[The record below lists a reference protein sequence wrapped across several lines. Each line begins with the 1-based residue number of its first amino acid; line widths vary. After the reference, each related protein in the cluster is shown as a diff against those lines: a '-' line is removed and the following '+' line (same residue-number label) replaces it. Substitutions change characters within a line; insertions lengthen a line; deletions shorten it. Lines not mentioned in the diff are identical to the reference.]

1 MNAVFFQT
9 TKEEEEPQ
17 YMVKNEMK
25 IQDFEEWEKRLPTKM
40 ASRPDDPAELMH

>member
-1 MNAVFFQT
+1 M
-9 TKEEEEPQ
+9 TKEEPH
-17 YMVKNEMK
+17 YMLKNEMK

>member
-1 MNAVFFQT
+1 ML
-9 TKEEEEPQ
+9 
-17 YMVKNEMK
+17 KNEMK